1 MGEVKCS
8 SRNGIGD
15 DDKAASDG
23 ADDRGRSL
31 AFDTSVERFDIN
43 LRLFV
48 SPKVSEGGP
57 SPSFR
62 FTALLCV
69 SRPSTL
75 SAALSEEKDSVPV
88 NSRVVDDSVPRCG
101 AELCLDK
108 ARAGTEAAAAFA
120 VKRSSSL
127 NFFHAFKRQTLVL
140 VEAYCIPKAS
150 ISVDFEYARKAQ

>member
-1 MGEVKCS
+1 MGDVRCS

-23 ADDRGRSL
+23 ADDWGRTL

-48 SPKVSEGGP
+48 SPKASEGGP

-69 SRPSTL
+69 RG
-75 SAALSEEKDSVPV
+75 ARGVKNSVKGEMI
-88 NSRVVDDSVPRCG
+88 VV
-101 AELCLDK
+101 L
-108 ARAGTEAAAAFA
+108 
-120 VKRSSSL
+120 
-127 NFFHAFKRQTLVL
+127 
-140 VEAYCIPKAS
+140 
-150 ISVDFEYARKAQ
+150 